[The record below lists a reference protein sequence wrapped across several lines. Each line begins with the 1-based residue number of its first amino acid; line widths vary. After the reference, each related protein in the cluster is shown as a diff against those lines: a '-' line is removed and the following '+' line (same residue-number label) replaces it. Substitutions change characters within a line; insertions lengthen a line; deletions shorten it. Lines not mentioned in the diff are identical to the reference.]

1 MNSVQNIFFGI
12 REYLSPVLK
21 NSKFK
26 ETGCITPE
34 EASLL
39 HEYHACTVAMLLFWS
54 LQKHPSSLFL
64 LLTPSP
70 PTTNSQFEAAGD
82 FLVYKCPTWSW

>member
-39 HEYHACTVAMLLFWS
+39 LEYNACMHACTLAILLFG
-54 LQKHPSSLFL
+54 LFKASNFILPL
-64 LLTPSP
+64 LLTPSLP
-70 PTTNSQFEAAGD
+70 HD
-82 FLVYKCPTWSW
+82 FTV

>member
-1 MNSVQNIFFGI
+1 MNSVQNIFFGL

-34 EASLL
+34 EASPAVEE
-39 HEYHACTVAMLLFWS
+39 HTRSFFA
-54 LQKHPSSLFL
+54 
-64 LLTPSP
+64 
-70 PTTNSQFEAAGD
+70 
-82 FLVYKCPTWSW
+82 